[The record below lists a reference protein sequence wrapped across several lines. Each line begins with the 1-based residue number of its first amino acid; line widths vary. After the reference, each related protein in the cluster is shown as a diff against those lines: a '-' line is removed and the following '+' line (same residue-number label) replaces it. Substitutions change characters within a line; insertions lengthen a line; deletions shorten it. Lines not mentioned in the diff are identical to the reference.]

1 MRRWRA
7 RASLRHCRLQSP
19 KTGLVLGNLSYPT
32 PGLVEFAEATWFG
45 AQAPGVPRPPYD
57 TSAPPAAVNRFSS
70 GMPAHL
76 AAQALNLRGG
86 AFALDAACAS
96 SLYAI
101 KLACDRLQDGRCDV
115 MVAGA
120 VNRTDD
126 LFIHIGFCALQA
138 MSRRGESR
146 PFAADADGLVPAE
159 GAAFVVLKR
168 LADAVAAGDTILG
181 VIRGIGLSNDGNAG
195 GFLSPSAA
203 GQVRAMR
210 AAYAMA
216 GIEPAAISLLECHAT
231 GTPVGDATELESAA
245 QLFGGCRDV
254 PIGSL
259 KSNLGHLI
267 TAAGAAGLIKL
278 LAALRTGIRPPSRPV
293 DAPLAALADSPFRLL
308 QAPEAWP
315 GEPGVPRRAALSAFG
330 FGGNNAH
337 LIVEEWLGQ
346 TSAPASATG
355 STLPLGAPH
364 RHVGKDE
371 AKAIGDL
378 AIVDIAIVDVEVT
391 VGPFGDAKAFLQA
404 LVNGTRG
411 SRTETI
417 DVAVAGLR
425 FPPKDLQQTL
435 PQQLLVLEVAR
446 RLAVRHP
453 DLPPTAT
460 GVLVGMGCD
469 PEIARYSLRW
479 RLAEWA
485 KQAAGSQLRP
495 SGSRQRVAR

>member
-1 MRRWRA
+1 MRRAFCCPPTRSGGWTSGCSGCSTACVRRWRA

-45 AQAPGVPRPPYD
+45 AQSPDVPRPPYD
-57 TSAPPAAVNRFSS
+57 PSAPPAAVNRFSS

-195 GFLSPSAA
+195 GFLSPSAE

-278 LAALRTGIRPPSRPV
+278 LAALRTGIRPPSRRV

-346 TSAPASATG
+346 TSAPASAKG
-355 STLPLGAPH
+355 STSPLGASH
-364 RHVGKDE
+364 RHEGKM
-371 AKAIGDL
+371 KRTPL
-378 AIVDIAIVDVEVT
+378 AT
-391 VGPFGDAKAFLQA
+391 SPLSTSK
-404 LVNGTRG
+404 
-411 SRTETI
+411 
-417 DVAVAGLR
+417 
-425 FPPKDLQQTL
+425 
-435 PQQLLVLEVAR
+435 
-446 RLAVRHP
+446 
-453 DLPPTAT
+453 
-460 GVLVGMGCD
+460 
-469 PEIARYSLRW
+469 
-479 RLAEWA
+479 
-485 KQAAGSQLRP
+485 
-495 SGSRQRVAR
+495 